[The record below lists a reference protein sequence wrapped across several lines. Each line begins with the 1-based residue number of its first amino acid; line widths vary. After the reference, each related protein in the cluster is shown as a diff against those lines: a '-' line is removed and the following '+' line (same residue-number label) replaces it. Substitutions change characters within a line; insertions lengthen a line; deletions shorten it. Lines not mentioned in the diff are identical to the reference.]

1 MKGTL
6 LFIVAVVALG
16 VALASTR
23 TEAHKPIT
31 SPFTYNEDVF
41 PIVRD
46 RCGRCHVSG
55 GVAPMSLLA
64 YKDMVPWGESIRA
77 ELVAGHMPPWSVI
90 GGHGRFKNT
99 PILSAR
105 ELNVLLTW
113 VTGGT
118 PAGNPD
124 HAPAPVAIQR
134 DWPLG
139 PPDLVL
145 PLPSEV
151 TLPADM
157 ADRMQEFTVRTGEAN
172 ARWVRAVDLLP
183 GTPAIVR
190 SATIT
195 IKSDSSTSAA
205 GGIDRERML
214 SLWVPGEDPVSLDH
228 EAAFQ
233 LPPGAELIVRVHY
246 KKTWEYERMA
256 MTDRS
261 AVGLYFA
268 TGAAPALG
276 ALTLTPP
283 PDSAPHDGGQ
293 LSFSRD
299 IAQDLKAFA
308 VFADREL
315 VDADVVMEAVRPD
328 GTRSDIIRFHPRAD
342 WSRRFWFAQPIA
354 LPRGSRVNVVVTA
367 AAADVL
373 EPGAAPAAKKSLERS
388 AVRLTLDVVPGL

>member
-1 MKGTL
+1 MKGKL
-6 LFIVAVVALG
+6 LFVAAVVVLG
-16 VALASTR
+16 VALASSR

-90 GGHGRFKNT
+90 GGHGGFKNA

-124 HAPAPVAIQR
+124 HAPAVVALQR

-151 TLPADM
+151 TLPADTP
-157 ADRMQEFTVRTGEAN
+157 DRTQEFTVRTGETN
-172 ARWVRAVDLLP
+172 TRWVRAADLLP

-190 SATIT
+190 SATIA
-195 IKSDSSTSAA
+195 IKSDSSTSAPA
-205 GGIDRERML
+205 GGIDPERTL
-214 SLWVPGEDPVSLDH
+214 SVWVPGEDPVSLDR

-246 KKTWEYERMA
+246 KKTWEYERISC
-256 MTDRS
+256 RS
-261 AVGLYFA
+261 A
-268 TGAAPALG
+268 
-276 ALTLTPP
+276 
-283 PDSAPHDGGQ
+283 
-293 LSFSRD
+293 
-299 IAQDLKAFA
+299 
-308 VFADREL
+308 
-315 VDADVVMEAVRPD
+315 
-328 GTRSDIIRFHPRAD
+328 GT
-342 WSRRFWFAQPIA
+342 SRRISKRSRCSRIANSSTQMSRWKPSGRTEREATSFAFTLELTGRAVSGSLKRSRCHEARASTSWSPRPLRTRWNRVR
-354 LPRGSRVNVVVTA
+354 LPRSRNSWSDRRFDSRSTWCLA
-367 AAADVL
+367 A
-373 EPGAAPAAKKSLERS
+373 
-388 AVRLTLDVVPGL
+388 RLDL